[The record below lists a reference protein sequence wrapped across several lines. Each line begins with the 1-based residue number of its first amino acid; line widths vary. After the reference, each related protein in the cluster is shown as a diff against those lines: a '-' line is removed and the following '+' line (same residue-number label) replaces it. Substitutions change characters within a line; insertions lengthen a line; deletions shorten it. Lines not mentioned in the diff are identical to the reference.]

1 MGNQDE
7 TLYSTTPDWKIP
19 LSARGEQQARAA
31 GRRIQTLIGADDA
44 PVLFYVSPY
53 KRTKQTLA
61 HLHLPH
67 PILYTREEPR
77 LREQDF
83 GNFQD
88 LQKIQQ
94 AKRDRPKFGRFFYRF
109 PHGGESGADVFD
121 RVSAFTG
128 TLLRDMEQLELDE
141 ARRATAIFVTHGAF

>member
-19 LSARGEQQARAA
+19 LSERGQKQAITA
-31 GRRIQTLIGADDA
+31 GRRIQELIGADT
-44 PVLFYVSPY
+44 PVLYYVSPY
-53 KRTKQTLA
+53 RRTKQTLEN
-61 HLHLPH
+61 LHLPN
-67 PILYTREEPR
+67 PVLYTREEPR

-88 LQKIQQ
+88 PKKIQQ

-109 PHGGESGADVFD
+109 PNGGESGADVFD

-128 TLLRDMEQLELDE
+128 TFLRDMEQLEQNE
-141 ARRATAIFVTHGAF
+141 ARQATAIFVTHG

>member
-7 TLYSTTPDWKIP
+7 TLYSTTQDWKIP
-19 LSARGEQQARAA
+19 LSALGHRQALAA
-31 GRRIQTLIGADDA
+31 GRRIQQLISADT
-44 PVLFYVSPY
+44 PVLFYASPY
-53 KRTKQTLA
+53 KRTKETLA
-61 HLHLPH
+61 SLQLPN
-67 PILYTREEPR
+67 PVLYTREEPR

-88 LQKIQQ
+88 PMKIQQ

-109 PHGGESGADVFD
+109 PNGGESGADVFD

-128 TLLRDMEQLELDE
+128 TFLRDMEQLELDE
-141 ARRATAIFVTHGAF
+141 ARRATAIFVTHGS